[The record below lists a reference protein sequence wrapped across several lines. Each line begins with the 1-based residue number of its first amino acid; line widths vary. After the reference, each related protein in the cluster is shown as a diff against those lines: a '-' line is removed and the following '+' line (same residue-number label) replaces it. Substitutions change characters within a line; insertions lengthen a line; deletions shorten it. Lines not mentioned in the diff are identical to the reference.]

1 MREISHFILFFLSI
15 SLFVCRD
22 KSSFNIWVELKLF
35 HFRMLSAFLG
45 YADKRTSCAFSFEW
59 KNWWF
64 NLKISFQLAGYS
76 VGCRVISDGT
86 KSVTLII
93 CWSARKLFLHLN
105 IWTNAILANQN
116 VWRMIVCATSLLR
129 SFGHLPLTLFLFP
142 IVLLFFRRLLLMC
155 AECQLS
161 VNIFC
166 SCDNVSFYLLWMKEK
181 GAAKEIGNEN
191 EWVK

>member
-45 YADKRTSCAFSFEW
+45 YADKRTSCAFSFFTKNEW

-93 CWSARKLFLHLN
+93 CWSARELFLHLN
-105 IWTNAILANQN
+105 IWANAILANQN
-116 VWRMIVCATSLLR
+116 VWRMIECVLPHCFGRLAICLSL
-129 SFGHLPLTLFLFP
+129 SFSFP
-142 IVLLFFRRLLLMC
+142 
-155 AECQLS
+155 
-161 VNIFC
+161 
-166 SCDNVSFYLLWMKEK
+166 SFYFFFAVFFWCVPNANWVWIFFVRAITFRFTFCEWKRK
-181 GAAKEIGNEN
+181 GPQKR
-191 EWVK
+191 